1 MIESTLESK
10 SFRAA
15 LWLDVLAE
23 PHLISFNDD
32 VADLDASFFLLT
44 DRHGVLAS
52 VVDSGVDVDVVD
64 SGVDV
69 VDSGVDVDVVDSG
82 VDVAG
87 TDSGVDV
94 VDSGVD
100 VDVVDSG
107 GDMAGTDSSVDVD
120 VVDSGVDINARI
132 LRNETAGTV
141 GSKACA
147 KCSNALLFGCCFC
160 CWRFVRAMAGVAYDL
175 Q

>member
-52 VVDSGVDVDVVD
+52 VVDPGVDMAGTD
-64 SGVDV
+64 SSVDV

-82 VDVAG
+82 
-87 TDSGVDV
+87 
-94 VDSGVD
+94 

-120 VVDSGVDINARI
+120 VVDSGIGINARI

>member
-82 VDVAG
+82 
-87 TDSGVDV
+87 
-94 VDSGVD
+94 
-100 VDVVDSG
+100 

-120 VVDSGVDINARI
+120 VVDSGIGINARI